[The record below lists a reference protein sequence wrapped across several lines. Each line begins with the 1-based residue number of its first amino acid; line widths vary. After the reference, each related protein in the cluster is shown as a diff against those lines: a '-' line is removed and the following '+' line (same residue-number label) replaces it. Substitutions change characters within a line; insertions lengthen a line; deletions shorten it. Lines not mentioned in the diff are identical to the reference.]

1 MKYEVEFA
9 RFYKVV
15 IEAET
20 ENEALNTA
28 TVMDDE
34 IIENGEASE
43 FTTWNVTRKEK

>member
-9 RFYKVV
+9 RFYK
-15 IEAET
+15 

-28 TVMDDE
+28 AVMDDE

-43 FTTWNVTRKEK
+43 FTTWNVTKKEEK